1 MYILL
6 FMIHVLFIYMFFISS
21 GKLATT
27 LCWLWIGL
35 VGYNSFFIVNELAN
49 KEIMTPRDIHIA
61 KKAMDNKIW
70 DGVMEALLLLV
81 SLLFIFFFFVNNK
94 NNIIEHYKVFYLT
107 LVIELLILRG
117 VHMTIR
123 FYKTI

>member
-1 MYILL
+1 
-6 FMIHVLFIYMFFISS
+6 
-21 GKLATT
+21 
-27 LCWLWIGL
+27 
-35 VGYNSFFIVNELAN
+35 
-49 KEIMTPRDIHIA
+49 MTPRDIHIA

>member
-6 FMIHVLFIYMFFISS
+6 FMIHVLFIYFMFVSG

-27 LCWLWIGL
+27 LCWLWVGV
-35 VGYNSFFIVNELAN
+35 VGYNSMFVANELAD
-49 KEIMTPRDIHIA
+49 KEVMTPRDIHVA

-81 SLLFIFFFFVNNK
+81 SLLLIFFFFVNNK

>member
-6 FMIHVLFIYMFFISS
+6 FMMHVLFIYFMFISG

-27 LCWLWIGL
+27 LCWLWVGV
-35 VGYNSFFIVNELAN
+35 VGYNSMFVANELAD
-49 KEIMTPRDIHIA
+49 KEVMTPRDIHVA

-81 SLLFIFFFFVNNK
+81 SLLLIFFFFVNNK
-94 NNIIEHYKVFYLT
+94 SNIIEHYKVFYLT

>member
-6 FMIHVLFIYMFFISS
+6 FMIHILFIYFMFISG

-27 LCWLWIGL
+27 LCWLWVGV
-35 VGYNSFFIVNELAN
+35 VGYNSMFVANELAD
-49 KEIMTPRDIHIA
+49 KEVMTPRDIHVA

>member
-6 FMIHVLFIYMFFISS
+6 FMIHVLFIYIFFISS

-27 LCWLWIGL
+27 LCWLWVGL
-35 VGYNSFFIVNELAN
+35 VGYNSMFVANELAD
-49 KEIMTPRDIHIA
+49 KEVMTPKDIHVA

-94 NNIIEHYKVFYLT
+94 NNIVEHYKVFYLT

>member
-6 FMIHVLFIYMFFISS
+6 FMIHILFIYFMFISG

-27 LCWLWIGL
+27 LCWLWVGV
-35 VGYNSFFIVNELAN
+35 VGYNSMFVANELAD
-49 KEIMTPRDIHIA
+49 KEVMTPRDIHVA

-81 SLLFIFFFFVNNK
+81 SLLLIFFFFVNNK
-94 NNIIEHYKVFYLT
+94 SNIIEHYKVFYLT